1 MGLFKKEPP
10 EKKAYW
16 KAFGAMMKKP
26 NAETFAAMEEACRAW
41 PEGWQGYL
49 FMALAYDVAC
59 AKIPFDPE
67 KGAAYH
73 KLAKEAGKKAEVLGI
88 VAKADGEK
96 AAARADQETDRLQ
109 AQLREAA
116 EQHRPQVLAEIRK
129 IVLGQS

>member
-73 KLAKEAGKKAEVLGI
+73 KLAKEAGKRPEATGWEFFMS
-88 VAKADGEK
+88 AM
-96 AAARADQETDRLQ
+96 RS
-109 AQLREAA
+109 LREIS
-116 EQHRPQVLAEIRK
+116 V
-129 IVLGQS
+129 

>member
-73 KLAKEAGKKAEVLGI
+73 KLAKEAGKKAGSDWLG
-88 VAKADGEK
+88 VFYE
-96 AAARADQETDRLQ
+96 
-109 AQLREAA
+109 
-116 EQHRPQVLAEIRK
+116 
-129 IVLGQS
+129 